1 MKNIIPLLLLVS
13 VCLAFSGK
21 PKVRIFIAGDSTA
34 QTYDTTKTI
43 QRGWGQELGSFFGD
57 EVEVVNR
64 AKAGR
69 STKSFIDEGRWDSI
83 MKNVKKGDY
92 VLIQFGH
99 NDTSTKPERHA
110 SPKDYRANLIKFI
123 EETRAHKA
131 HPVLLTSI
139 VMRTFKDKVLVDD
152 RLKSY
157 PGIMRAVAREY
168 NVPLID
174 ANVMTRDLVL
184 SLGDEASK
192 KLYMWCDSTEDK
204 AHPKGDKDDT
214 HTRYAG
220 AHKIAEFVVQGM
232 QDLKIKDLTK
242 YLLVKNK

>member
-69 STKSFIDEGRWDSI
+69 STKSFIDEGRWDGI
-83 MKNVKKGDY
+83 MKDVKKGDY

-131 HPVLLTSI
+131 YPVLLTSI
-139 VMRTFKDKVLVDD
+139 VMRTFKDKILVDD

-157 PGIMRAVAREY
+157 PGIMRGVAREY

-174 ANVMTRDLVL
+174 TNLMTRDLIL

-220 AHKIAEFVVQGM
+220 AYKVAGFVVQGM

-242 YLLVKNK
+242 YLRVKNK